1 MNNHYDRKW
10 FFDNGYGASVI
21 QNQFSYGH
29 EDGLYELAVLKGDE
43 LEWGLCYDTPITI
56 DVIGW
61 LTPRDVVGLL
71 KQIKELQ

>member
-1 MNNHYDRKW
+1 MNNRYDRKW

-21 QNQFSYGH
+21 QNQFSYGYD
-29 EDGLYELAVLKGDE
+29 DGLYELAVIKGNA
-43 LEWGLCYDTPITI
+43 LEWKLCYDTPITI

-71 KQIKELQ
+71 KQIKEL